1 MLKTSELKFSY
12 SQEKQFVFP
21 DVEVPS
27 GGHLLVLGK
36 SGTGKTTLL
45 HLLAGF
51 LKASSGSVFLKG
63 QDLAGMGGFAIDQFR
78 AQNIG
83 VVFQVPHFVA
93 SLNLVQ
99 NIMLAQK
106 LANNKPDRTVVMK
119 LLTRLGLA
127 KRAQASISQLSQGE
141 LQRASIIRGIVNKP
155 VMVLADEPTSS
166 LDDDNCA
173 EVIKLLEEQTNRV
186 GAMLLVVTHDQRLK
200 DFFSNS
206 IELQP

>member
-1 MLKTSELKFSY
+1 MLKTSQLKFSY
-12 SQEKQFVFP
+12 SPEKEFVFP
-21 DVEVPS
+21 DIEVSS

-51 LKASSGSVFLKG
+51 LGASSGKVLINDEDFTHMS
-63 QDLAGMGGFAIDQFR
+63 GFAMDQFR

-99 NIMLAQK
+99 NIMWAQK
-106 LANNKPDRTVVMK
+106 LARNKPDRAAVMK

-127 KRAQASISQLSQGE
+127 RRAKASISQLSQGE

-155 VMVLADEPTSS
+155 VLVLADEPTSS

-200 DFFSNS
+200 DFFTNS
-206 IELQP
+206 IEL

>member
-1 MLKTSELKFSY
+1 MLKTSQLRFAY
-12 SQEKQFVFP
+12 SAEKQFVFP
-21 DVEVPS
+21 DFEVPS

-51 LKASSGSVFLKG
+51 LKATSGQVLLKD
-63 QDLAGMGGFAIDQFR
+63 QDLTQLSGFGIDQFR

-99 NIMLAQK
+99 NIMWAQK
-106 LANNKPDRTVVMK
+106 LARRKPDREEVLK
-119 LLTRLGLA
+119 LLTRLGLG
-127 KRAQASISQLSQGE
+127 KRAKASISELSQGE
-141 LQRASIIRGIVNKP
+141 LQKASIIRGIINKP
-155 VMVLADEPTSS
+155 ALVLADEPTSS

-173 EVIKLLEEQTNRV
+173 EVIKLLEEQTSRV

-206 IELQP
+206 IQLSS